1 MTYRDSDSVI
11 EQIHQT
17 RKEIS
22 EKFGGRI
29 AAIAEDAAQRQDE
42 SKRLIWK
49 SKKSGRVDKRLYR
62 LPTQTKE
69 QGQII

>member
-17 RKEIS
+17 REEIS
-22 EKFGGRI
+22 ERFGGRI
-29 AAIAEDAAQRQDE
+29 AAIAEDAARRQLE

-49 SKKSGRVDKRLYR
+49 SNKPNELLQPKPVSLSLNRL
-62 LPTQTKE
+62 
-69 QGQII
+69 G